1 MSDKEDDKSKL
12 EPNKSPVSARRA
24 KKLLYLS
31 EYLSKQ
37 ESRINCKK
45 VPNNFP

>member
-1 MSDKEDDKSKL
+1 MSDKEEQD
-12 EPNKSPVSARRA
+12 EPKHDQNKSPVSARRA

-31 EYLSKQ
+31 EFLSKQ

-45 VPNNFP
+45 VF